1 MSAVAA
7 VFDACVLYPAPL
19 RDFLVRLAVNRAC
32 RALWSDAI
40 HHEWTRN
47 VLADR
52 PTVTAESLARCR
64 RLMDEHLP
72 SALVA
77 DYEELIPSLTL
88 PDPDDRHVLAAAIH
102 GSARFIV
109 TFNLRDFPESVLAG
123 HGIEAIHP
131 DEFVGLLLDEVPEL
145 VRLAA
150 GQQRSAL
157 RQPPKSVEQF
167 LAMLSKCGLPHS
179 AVRLSESAEVL

>member
-7 VFDACVLYPAPL
+7 IFDACVLYPAPL
-19 RDFLVRLAVNRAC
+19 RDFLVRLAVNGAC

-40 HHEWTRN
+40 HDEWTRN

-64 RLMDEHLP
+64 RLMEEHLP

-77 DYEELIPSLTL
+77 GYDELIPSLTL
-88 PDPDDRHVLAAAIH
+88 PDPDDRHVLAAASH
-102 GSARFIV
+102 GAARFIV
-109 TFNLRDFPESVLAG
+109 TINLRDFPDSVLVG

-131 DEFVGLLLDEVPEL
+131 DEFVGLLLDELPDL

-150 GQQRSAL
+150 GQQRAAL
-157 RQPPKSVEQF
+157 RHPPKSVEQF
-167 LAMLSKCGLPHS
+167 LAMLTKCGLPQS
-179 AVRLSESAEVL
+179 AVRLSESTDGL